1 MARLRGAACIAVLLL
16 GGCAQVVRSPAPNEQ
31 GQPPQPVLGYETV
44 QGRSADVVARLR
56 AVPPQAQS
64 EVADGATP
72 DGDETL
78 LRAQG
83 LVKIG
88 IGHYP
93 AGDVDSLRD
102 SVAKQARKVGAD
114 KALIYPP
121 QAFGA
126 PALAQ
131 FFVRLHLPFGANFR
145 DLTDVERQTLG
156 SSGVEL
162 GEIVGG
168 TPASAANLRDG
179 DYVLQ
184 FNKTPVQDKAAFQAL
199 LQEHMGRR
207 VTLMIRRDG
216 VTMKRLVVLGTLP
229 PASGH

>member
-1 MARLRGAACIAVLLL
+1 MARMRGATCIAVLLL
-16 GGCAQVVRSPAPNEQ
+16 GGCAQVVRPPAPNAP
-31 GQPPQPVLGYETV
+31 GQPPQPLPAYETV

-56 AVPPQAQS
+56 AAAPPAQP

-102 SVAKQARKVGAD
+102 TVAKQARKVGAD

-121 QAFGA
+121 QAFDA
-126 PALAQ
+126 PALAL

-156 SSGVEL
+156 SDGVEI
-162 GEIVGG
+162 GEVVGG
-168 TPASAANLRDG
+168 TPASEANLREG
-179 DYVLQ
+179 DYVLK
-184 FNKTPVQDKAAFQAL
+184 FNKTPVHDKAAFQAL
-199 LQEHMGRR
+199 LQTNMGRR
-207 VTLMIRRDG
+207 VTLTIRRDG
-216 VTMKRLVVLGTLP
+216 MTRKRLVVLGTLP

>member
-1 MARLRGAACIAVLLL
+1 MARMRGATCIAMLLL
-16 GGCAQVVRSPAPNEQ
+16 GGCAQVVRPPAPNAP
-31 GQPPQPVLGYETV
+31 GQPPQPVPAYETV

-56 AVPPQAQS
+56 SAAPLAQP
-64 EVADGATP
+64 EVADGASP

-93 AGDVDSLRD
+93 VADATRLRD
-102 SVAKQARKVGAD
+102 VVSRQAREVGAD
-114 KALIYPP
+114 KAMIYPP
-121 QAFGA
+121 PAFGD

-145 DLTDVERQTLG
+145 DLTDDERQSLG
-156 SSGVEL
+156 KGGVEI
-162 GEIVGG
+162 GEVVGG
-168 TPASAANLRDG
+168 TPASEANLRDG

-184 FNKTPVQDKAAFQAL
+184 FNKTPVQDKAAFQVL

-207 VTLMIRRDG
+207 VTLTIRRNG
-216 VTMKRLVVLGTLP
+216 TTMKRLVVLGTLP
-229 PASGH
+229 APPAH

>member
-1 MARLRGAACIAVLLL
+1 MARMRGATCIAVLLL
-16 GGCAQVVRSPAPNEQ
+16 GGCAQVVRPPAPNAP
-31 GQPPQPVLGYETV
+31 GQPAQALPAYETV

-56 AVPPQAQS
+56 AAPPQAQP
-64 EVADGATP
+64 EVASGATP

-93 AGDVDSLRD
+93 GGDVDSLRD
-102 SVAKQARKVGAD
+102 IVARQARKVGAD

-131 FFVRLHLPFGANFR
+131 FFVRLRLPFGANFR
-145 DLTDVERQTLG
+145 DLTDAERQTLG
-156 SSGVEL
+156 RSGVEL

-179 DYVLQ
+179 DYVLR
-184 FNKTPVQDKAAFQAL
+184 FNKTPVHDKAAFQAM

-207 VTLMIRRDG
+207 VTLTIRRDG

-229 PASGH
+229 SASGH

>member
-1 MARLRGAACIAVLLL
+1 MARLRRATCIAVLLL
-16 GGCAQVVRSPAPNEQ
+16 AGCAQVVRSPAPNEQ
-31 GQPPQPVLGYETV
+31 GQLPQPVPAYETV

-56 AVPPQAQS
+56 SAAPLAQP
-64 EVADGATP
+64 EVADGASP

-102 SVAKQARKVGAD
+102 TVAKQARKVGAD

-121 QAFGA
+121 QASGA
-126 PALAQ
+126 LALAQ

-168 TPASAANLRDG
+168 TPASAANLRNG

-184 FNKTPVQDKAAFQAL
+184 FNKTPVQDKAAFQAM

-207 VTLMIRRDG
+207 VMLTIRRDG

-229 PASGH
+229 PASGR

>member
-1 MARLRGAACIAVLLL
+1 MRGAACIAVLLL

-56 AVPPQAQS
+56 AAPPQAQA

-102 SVAKQARKVGAD
+102 IVAKQARKVGAD

-126 PALAQ
+126 PALAL

-145 DLTDVERQTLG
+145 DLTDSERQTLG
-156 SSGVEL
+156 GSGVEL

-168 TPASAANLRDG
+168 TPASAANLREG

-207 VTLMIRRDG
+207 VTLTIRRDG
-216 VTMKRLVVLGTLP
+216 VTMKRLVVLGTLS

>member
-1 MARLRGAACIAVLLL
+1 MTVRLRGAACIAGLLL
-16 GGCAQVVRSPAPNEQ
+16 GGCAQVVRPPAPNEP
-31 GQPPQPVLGYETV
+31 GQPSQPLPAYETV

-56 AVPPQAQS
+56 AAPPVQA
-64 EVADGATP
+64 EIADGATP
-72 DGDETL
+72 AGDETL

-88 IGHYP
+88 IGHYLV
-93 AGDVDSLRD
+93 ADAARLRD
-102 SVAKQARKVGAD
+102 VVSRQAREVGAD
-114 KALIYPP
+114 KAMIYPP
-121 QAFGA
+121 PSFDA
-126 PALAQ
+126 PALALL
-131 FFVRLHLPFGANFR
+131 FVRLHLPFGANFR

-156 SSGVEL
+156 NSGVEL

-184 FNKTPVQDKAAFQAL
+184 FNKTPVRDKAAFQAM
-199 LQEHMGRR
+199 LQANMGRR
-207 VTLMIRRDG
+207 VTLTIRRDG

-229 PASGH
+229 AESAH

>member
-56 AVPPQAQS
+56 ATPAQAQL

>member
-1 MARLRGAACIAVLLL
+1 MASPKGC
-16 GGCAQVVRSPAPNEQ
+16 CAQFPRN
-31 GQPPQPVLGYETV
+31 
-44 QGRSADVVARLR
+44 
-56 AVPPQAQS
+56 
-64 EVADGATP
+64 
-72 DGDETL
+72 
-78 LRAQG
+78 
-83 LVKIG
+83 G
-88 IGHYP
+88 IKKGSNRQ
-93 AGDVDSLRD
+93 D
-102 SVAKQARKVGAD
+102 
-114 KALIYPP
+114 LIYPP

-207 VTLMIRRDG
+207 VTLTIRRDG

-229 PASGH
+229 PASRH

>member
-1 MARLRGAACIAVLLL
+1 MSRMRGATCIAVLLL
-16 GGCAQVVRSPAPNEQ
+16 GGCAQVVRSPAPNVP
-31 GQPPQPVLGYETV
+31 GQPPQPVPAYETV
-44 QGRSADVVARLR
+44 QGRSADVVAWLR
-56 AVPPQAQS
+56 SAAPLAQP

-88 IGHYP
+88 MGHYP
-93 AGDVDSLRD
+93 AGDADSLHD
-102 SVAKQARKVGAD
+102 VVTNQARKVGAD
-114 KALIYPP
+114 KALIYAP

-145 DLTDVERQTLG
+145 DLTDAERQSLG

-179 DYVLQ
+179 DFVLQ
-184 FNKTPVQDKAAFQAL
+184 FNKTPVQDKAAFQTM

-207 VTLMIRRDG
+207 VTLTVRRDG

>member
-1 MARLRGAACIAVLLL
+1 MARMRGATCIAVLLL
-16 GGCAQVVRSPAPNEQ
+16 GGCAQVARPPAPNAT
-31 GQPPQPVLGYETV
+31 GQPPQPLPAYETV

-56 AVPPQAQS
+56 AAPPQAQP
-64 EVADGATP
+64 EVANGETP

-102 SVAKQARKVGAD
+102 IVAKQARKVGAD

-121 QAFGA
+121 PTLGEL
-126 PALAQ
+126 ALAQ

-145 DLTDVERQTLG
+145 DLTDGERQTLG

-168 TPASAANLRDG
+168 TPASAANLRNG

-184 FNKTPVQDKAAFQAL
+184 FNKTPVQDRAAFQAM

-207 VTLMIRRDG
+207 VTLTIRRDG

>member
-1 MARLRGAACIAVLLL
+1 MRMRGAAWWAVLVL
-16 GGCAQVVRSPAPNEQ
+16 GGCAQIARQPSPGVP
-31 GQPPQPVLGYETV
+31 GQAPQPLPAYETV
-44 QGRSADVVARLR
+44 QGRSPDVVLRLR
-56 AVPPQAQS
+56 AAPAPANPD
-64 EVADGATP
+64 VADGATP

-93 AGDVDSLRD
+93 GGDLAALRD
-102 SVAKQARKVGAD
+102 TVARQARKVGAD

-145 DLTDVERQTLG
+145 DLTDIERQTLG
-156 SSGVEL
+156 SDGVEI
-162 GEIVGG
+162 GEVVGG
-168 TPASAANLRDG
+168 TPASEANLREG
-179 DYVLQ
+179 DYVLK
-184 FNKTPVQDKAAFQAL
+184 FNNMPVHDRAGFQAL

-207 VTLMIRRDG
+207 VTLTIRRNG
-216 VTMKRLVVLGTLP
+216 TTRKRLVVLGTLP
-229 PASGH
+229 PAGAH

>member
-16 GGCAQVVRSPAPNEQ
+16 GGCAQVVRPPAPNAP
-31 GQPPQPVLGYETV
+31 GQPSQPLPAYETV

-56 AVPPQAQS
+56 AAAPLPEP

-88 IGHYP
+88 MGHYP

-102 SVAKQARKVGAD
+102 SVAKQARKVGGD

-207 VTLMIRRDG
+207 VTLTIRRDG
-216 VTMKRLVVLGTLP
+216 VTMKRLVVLGSLP
-229 PASGH
+229 PASAH

>member
-1 MARLRGAACIAVLLL
+1 MRILGAAVLGVLLL
-16 GGCAQVVRSPAPNEQ
+16 GGCAQIARPPAP
-31 GQPPQPVLGYETV
+31 GQPAQPSPGYEAV
-44 QGRSADVVARLR
+44 QGRSPEVVARLR
-56 AVPPQAQS
+56 AAPPLAQPD
-64 EVADGATP
+64 VADGATP

-93 AGDVDSLRD
+93 SDDMASLRD
-102 SVAKQARKVGAD
+102 IVAKQARKVGAD

-145 DLTDVERQTLG
+145 DLTDSERQTLG
-156 SSGVEL
+156 SDGVEI
-162 GEIVGG
+162 GEVVGG
-168 TPASAANLRDG
+168 TPASEANLREG
-179 DYVLQ
+179 DYVLK
-184 FNKTPVQDKAAFQAL
+184 FNNVLVHDKTAFQAF

-207 VTLMIRRDG
+207 VTLTIRRDG
-216 VTMKRLVVLGTLP
+216 TTMKRLVVLGTLL
-229 PASGH
+229 PAAGH

>member
-1 MARLRGAACIAVLLL
+1 MRMRGAMCMAVLLL

-31 GQPPQPVLGYETV
+31 GQTPQQVPAYETV
-44 QGRSADVVARLR
+44 QGRGPDVVARLR
-56 AVPPQAQS
+56 AAPPLAQP

-72 DGDETL
+72 DGDEAL

-93 AGDVDSLRD
+93 GGDVAALRND
-102 SVAKQARKVGAD
+102 VAKQARKTGAD

-126 PALAQ
+126 PALAL

-145 DLTDVERQTLG
+145 DLTDLERQTLG
-156 SSGVEL
+156 SSGVEI
-162 GEIVGG
+162 GEVVGG

-179 DYVLQ
+179 DYVLK
-184 FNKTPVQDKAAFQAL
+184 FDKVPVRDRAAFQAL
-199 LQEHMGRR
+199 LQQHMGRR
-207 VTLMIRRDG
+207 VMLTIRRDG
-216 VTMKRLVVLGTLP
+216 TTMKRLVVLGTLP
-229 PASGH
+229 PATGH

>member
-1 MARLRGAACIAVLLL
+1 MRGAACIAVLLL

-56 AVPPQAQS
+56 AAPPQAQA

-102 SVAKQARKVGAD
+102 IVAKQARKVGAD

-126 PALAQ
+126 PALAL

-145 DLTDVERQTLG
+145 DLTDSERQTLG
-156 SSGVEL
+156 GSGVEL

-207 VTLMIRRDG
+207 VTLTIRRDG
-216 VTMKRLVVLGTLP
+216 VTMKRLVVLGTLS